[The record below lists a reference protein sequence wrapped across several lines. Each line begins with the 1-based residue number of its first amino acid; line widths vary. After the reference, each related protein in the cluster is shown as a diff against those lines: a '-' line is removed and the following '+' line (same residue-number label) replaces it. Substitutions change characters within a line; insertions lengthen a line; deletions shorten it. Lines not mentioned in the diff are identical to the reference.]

1 MKHHLLLFIMVFL
14 FPFMACGD
22 DELKEIYNPNLLR
35 STSIDDSSLHLAFP
49 AIAGNKDRSK
59 IIVVYREGSSHVSFD
74 SKLIQMESFDKG
86 KTWVNRKVI
95 FAPVKGHDVRDPQLL
110 VLPNN
115 GILCRFFERES
126 ETESI
131 VKSICSENWG
141 IFYGSPVLFPF
152 PKDETFAAARGNMVI
167 IDDVI
172 YGML

>member
-95 FAPVKGHDVRDPQLL
+95 FAPVKGHDVRDPQLIVFSMDRL
-110 VLPNN
+110 FYFLFQKTRHLRQPV
-115 GILCRFFERES
+115 GIWL
-126 ETESI
+126 
-131 VKSICSENWG
+131 
-141 IFYGSPVLFPF
+141 
-152 PKDETFAAARGNMVI
+152 
-167 IDDVI
+167 
-172 YGML
+172 

>member
-110 VLPNN
+110 DYLITVYFAVSLKRIGD
-115 GILCRFFERES
+115 GIHCEKHLFGVIGVFSMDRLFYFLFQKTRHLRQP
-126 ETESI
+126 
-131 VKSICSENWG
+131 VG
-141 IFYGSPVLFPF
+141 IWL
-152 PKDETFAAARGNMVI
+152 
-167 IDDVI
+167 
-172 YGML
+172 

>member
-86 KTWVNRKVI
+86 KHGLTGRLYLLQL
-95 FAPVKGHDVRDPQLL
+95 KGM
-110 VLPNN
+110 
-115 GILCRFFERES
+115 
-126 ETESI
+126 T
-131 VKSICSENWG
+131 
-141 IFYGSPVLFPF
+141 
-152 PKDETFAAARGNMVI
+152 
-167 IDDVI
+167 
-172 YGML
+172 

>member
-49 AIAGNKDRSK
+49 AISGNKDRSK

-152 PKDETFAAARGNMVI
+152 QKTRHLRQPVGI
-167 IDDVI
+167 W
-172 YGML
+172 L

>member
-110 VLPNN
+110 
-115 GILCRFFERES
+115 
-126 ETESI
+126 
-131 VKSICSENWG
+131 KENRRRN
-141 IFYGSPVLFPF
+141 PL
-152 PKDETFAAARGNMVI
+152 
-167 IDDVI
+167 
-172 YGML
+172 

>member
-1 MKHHLLLFIMVFL
+1 M
-14 FPFMACGD
+14 
-22 DELKEIYNPNLLR
+22 LR

-115 GILCRFFERES
+115 GILAVS
-126 ETESI
+126 L
-131 VKSICSENWG
+131 KENRRRN
-141 IFYGSPVLFPF
+141 PL
-152 PKDETFAAARGNMVI
+152 
-167 IDDVI
+167 
-172 YGML
+172 

>member
-74 SKLIQMESFDKG
+74 SKYRWRVSIKEKHGLTGRLYLLQLKG
-86 KTWVNRKVI
+86 MT
-95 FAPVKGHDVRDPQLL
+95 
-110 VLPNN
+110 
-115 GILCRFFERES
+115 
-126 ETESI
+126 
-131 VKSICSENWG
+131 
-141 IFYGSPVLFPF
+141 
-152 PKDETFAAARGNMVI
+152 
-167 IDDVI
+167 
-172 YGML
+172 

>member
-95 FAPVKGHDVRDPQLL
+95 SAF
-110 VLPNN
+110 
-115 GILCRFFERES
+115 
-126 ETESI
+126 SI
-131 VKSICSENWG
+131 
-141 IFYGSPVLFPF
+141 
-152 PKDETFAAARGNMVI
+152 T
-167 IDDVI
+167 
-172 YGML
+172 